1 MAMDDPDNPFRGMDR
16 RDFLAAVGRYGAGAC
31 GLCAFGTLTP
41 EAAAAALPPF
51 HPGPGARRVDFFES
65 RPDGST
71 VCRVCPRHC
80 VCKDGET
87 GFCRSRTNVAG
98 VYYPRGYARPAILR
112 VDPIE
117 KLPLNHF
124 RPGTHA
130 MTVAVGGCN
139 LRCLYCQNWQHAQA
153 APDTLE
159 TFDLSPDQAVQA
171 AREKGLDTIA
181 FNYTDPTASLEYA
194 TDLARAA
201 RKAEL
206 RVVAA
211 TAAYIEPEPL
221 LSFAQ
226 YVDAFAIGLKGFTE
240 GFYDDV
246 VSGRLDGV
254 LAAIE
259 TLRARTNCW
268 VEIVTLIVPT
278 YNDDMRRI
286 RELAGWVRRTLG
298 VNTPLHFSR
307 FVPMYRLTNLPRTP
321 VESLEAACETARR
334 VGMKY
339 VYTSNIAPHDGNNT
353 YCPKCG
359 AALIERL
366 GFKVLTHRAPEGRCP
381 KCHIRL
387 PGMWA

>member
-1 MAMDDPDNPFRGMDR
+1 MPEHPDNRSRVMDR

-31 GLCAFGTLTP
+31 GLCALGPLRPT
-41 EAAAAALPPF
+41 AAAELPTF
-51 HPGPGARRVDFFES
+51 RPGPDARRVDFFES
-65 RPDGST
+65 LPGRST
-71 VCRVCPRHC
+71 VCGVCPRHC
-80 VCKDGET
+80 VCDDGET
-87 GFCRSRTNVAG
+87 GFCRSRTNVSG
-98 VYYPRGYARPAILR
+98 VYYPRGYARPAIVR

-117 KLPLNHF
+117 KLPLSHF
-124 RPGTHA
+124 RPGTKT

-139 LRCLYCQNWQHAQA
+139 LRCLYCQNWQHSQA

-159 TFDLSPDQAVQA
+159 TFDLPPDQAVQA
-171 AREKGLDTIA
+171 ARDKGLDTIA

-194 TDLARAA
+194 TDLARSA
-201 RKAEL
+201 RKAEM

-211 TAAYIEPEPL
+211 TGAFIEPEPL
-221 LSFAQ
+221 LSFARH
-226 YVDAFAIGLKGFTE
+226 VDAFVVGLKGFTE
-240 GFYDDV
+240 AFYQGV

-254 LAAIE
+254 QSAIE
-259 TLRARTNCW
+259 TLKRRTDCW
-268 VEIVTLIVPT
+268 IEIVTLIVPT
-278 YNDDMRRI
+278 YNDDMRKI

-321 VESLEAACETARR
+321 VETLEAACRTARG

-366 GFKVLTHRAPEGRCP
+366 GFKVLTQRVADGRCP
-381 KCHIRL
+381 RCRIAL
-387 PGMWA
+387 PGRWT